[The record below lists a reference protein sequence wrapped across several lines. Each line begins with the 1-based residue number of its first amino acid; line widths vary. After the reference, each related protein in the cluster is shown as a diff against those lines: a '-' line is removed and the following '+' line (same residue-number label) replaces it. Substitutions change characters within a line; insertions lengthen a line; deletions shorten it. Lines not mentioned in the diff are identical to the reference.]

1 MAKKVLYA
9 AELLIKSVLLYCTAA
24 QQWEAMGQPEVSKFG
39 MMLQRHIFKRITGA
53 GLSDVCLQECYAD
66 VRCQS
71 FNYVFT
77 QDICELSNRTKE
89 ARPED
94 YVPNPERFYF
104 KRDYKRVPL
113 GSNPELPAETC
124 QEIKMSEG
132 GEVVS
137 GKYWFHT
144 IVPERTVL
152 APCDMKT
159 EDVDECNSTIPVCDA
174 NAECENTIG
183 SHRCSCKAGFT
194 GNGKKCVDVDEC
206 TSTIPVCDVNAECVN
221 TISSHS
227 CLCKA
232 GFTGNGKK
240 CVDFDE
246 CANKSHDCDVNAF
259 CNNTIGSYQC
269 TCNPWYQGKGTS
281 CYFREFN

>member
-1 MAKKVLYA
+1 MCREEMAKKVLYA
-9 AELLIKSVLLYCTAA
+9 VGLLIKTVLLCCTAA
-24 QQWEAMGQPEVSKFG
+24 QQWEATGQPEVSKFG

-53 GLSDVCLQECYAD
+53 GLSDVCLRGCYAD

-113 GSNPELPAETC
+113 GSIPELPAETC

-132 GEVVS
+132 GQAVS
-137 GKYWFHT
+137 GKYWFHS

-174 NAECENTIG
+174 NAECANTIG
-183 SHRCSCKAGFT
+183 SHSCSCKTGFT

-206 TSTIPVCDVNAECVN
+206 
-221 TISSHS
+221 
-227 CLCKA
+227 
-232 GFTGNGKK
+232 
-240 CVDFDE
+240 
-246 CANKSHDCDVNAF
+246 ANKSHDCDANAS
-259 CNNTIGSYQC
+259 CNNTAGSYRC
-269 TCNPWYQGKGTS
+269 TCNSWYQGNGTS

>member
-1 MAKKVLYA
+1 MHREEMAKKVLYA
-9 AELLIKSVLLYCTAA
+9 VGLLIKSVLLCCTAA
-24 QQWEAMGQPEVSKFG
+24 QQWEATGQREVSKFG

-53 GLSDVCLQECYAD
+53 GLSDVCLRECYAD

-113 GSNPELPAETC
+113 GSIPELPAETC

-132 GEVVS
+132 GEAIS
-137 GKYWFHT
+137 GKYWFHS
-144 IVPERTVL
+144 IVPKRTFL

-159 EDVDECNSTIPVCDA
+159 EDVDECNSTISVCDV
-174 NAECENTIG
+174 NAESENTIG
-183 SHRCSCKAGFT
+183 SHSCSCKVCRLVSEMTFT
-194 GNGKKCVDVDEC
+194 
-206 TSTIPVCDVNAECVN
+206 IA
-221 TISSHS
+221 
-227 CLCKA
+227 
-232 GFTGNGKK
+232 
-240 CVDFDE
+240 
-246 CANKSHDCDVNAF
+246 
-259 CNNTIGSYQC
+259 
-269 TCNPWYQGKGTS
+269 
-281 CYFREFN
+281 